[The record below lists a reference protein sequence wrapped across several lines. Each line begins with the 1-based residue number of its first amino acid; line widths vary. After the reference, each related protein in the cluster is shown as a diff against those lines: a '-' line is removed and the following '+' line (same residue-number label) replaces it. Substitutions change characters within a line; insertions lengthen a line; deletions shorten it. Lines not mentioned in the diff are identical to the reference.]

1 MESLQI
7 DSTDT
12 SINKEQKWST
22 PFKYRDLTTFLTT
35 THLSTINTND
45 GIVDEVSFI
54 TN

>member
-12 SINKEQKWST
+12 SINKEQKWLI

-35 THLSTINTND
+35 AHLSTIDTNN
-45 GIVDEVSFI
+45 GIVYEVSFI